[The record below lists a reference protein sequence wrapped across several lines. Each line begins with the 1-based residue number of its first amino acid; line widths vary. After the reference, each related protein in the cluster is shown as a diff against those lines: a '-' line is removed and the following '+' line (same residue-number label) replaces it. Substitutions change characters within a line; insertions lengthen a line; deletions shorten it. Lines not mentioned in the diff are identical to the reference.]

1 MHESALVADLI
12 HRIEAV
18 AREQGALRV
27 VRVAVW
33 LGAFSHLSAE
43 HFTGHFRA
51 AAAGTAAEGAAL
63 DIEVSADTGHPDA
76 QHLVL
81 QHLEV
86 EL

>member
-1 MHESALVADLI
+1 MHETGLVADLI

-18 AREQGALRV
+18 ARDQGGRRV
-27 VRVAVW
+27 LRVAVW

-43 HFTGHFRA
+43 HFTEHFRA

-63 DIEVSADTGHPDA
+63 DIEVSADTGHADA

-81 QHLEV
+81 QSLEV